1 MTFVIETSNPRC
13 SNGKPY
19 ERSEVEPGD
28 FVFRICRELGRPLT
42 KVEQVFLKRGA
53 QIRHEDQRTGR
64 TLTAYRKVE
73 VPA

>member
-19 ERSEVEPGD
+19 ERTEVEPGD
-28 FVFRICRELGRPLT
+28 FVLRLCKELGRPLT
-42 KVEQVFLKRGA
+42 KPEQLFLKRGA

-64 TLTAYRKVE
+64 TITAYRKSKVL
-73 VPA
+73 A